1 MIRLKKTIATFLRDS
16 KALIHGV
23 KDDTF
28 IKERI
33 LAYNFDDTRIQE
45 SVKVYEEAVKAESEK
60 TKEYGEQLEASK
72 RFENI
77 MNEADYIF
85 KKHSEFIRLALRND
99 EEKTNK
105 LFISGEPRSKKI
117 SDILKYMTEFY
128 NRVLVDEQAVTSV
141 SIYAITK
148 EDLEKGRQKINEA
161 DNAKT
166 AHNVEMGEAQDA
178 TDSRD
183 KSFNQL
189 LYIIEE
195 LETIC
200 TYALEDRPQLL
211 EKLGITVLSEGYKRK
226 NKEKEEPQENPE

>member
-1 MIRLKKTIATFLRDS
+1 
-16 KALIHGV
+16 
-23 KDDTF
+23 
-28 IKERI
+28 
-33 LAYNFDDTRIQE
+33 
-45 SVKVYEEAVKAESEK
+45 
-60 TKEYGEQLEASK
+60 
-72 RFENI
+72 
-77 MNEADYIF
+77 
-85 KKHSEFIRLALRND
+85 
-99 EEKTNK
+99 
-105 LFISGEPRSKKI
+105 
-117 SDILKYMTEFY
+117 MTEFY